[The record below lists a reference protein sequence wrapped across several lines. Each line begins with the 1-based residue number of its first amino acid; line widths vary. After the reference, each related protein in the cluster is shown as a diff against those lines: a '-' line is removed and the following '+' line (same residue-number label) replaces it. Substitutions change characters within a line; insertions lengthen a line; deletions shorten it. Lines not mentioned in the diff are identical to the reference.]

1 LSSVTSIRIAVVLS
15 TAPSSIGSRE
25 ERSKSPVSLN
35 TQSVIVSFGGS
46 MSPAGSAVGLVSYV
60 SDHTGTLGPLHSGV
74 ESFGGLYSQKI
85 GLGFDGCSRLPERV
99 DDGSHHL
106 FDLGLSHLLESGG
119 LLGLPGGVGSVD
131 LFGNGL
137 QVQLFITDQL
147 GSAKAQ
153 HFAVLLGAQHLG
165 HFVREVLVENR
176 ELAEQR

>member
-1 LSSVTSIRIAVVLS
+1 M
-15 TAPSSIGSRE
+15 G
-25 ERSKSPVSLN
+25 
-35 TQSVIVSFGGS
+35 
-46 MSPAGSAVGLVSYV
+46 PAGSAVGLVSYV

-106 FDLGLSHLLESGG
+106 FDLGFSHLLESGG

-153 HFAVLLGAQHLG
+153 NFAVLLGAQHLG

>member
-1 LSSVTSIRIAVVLS
+1 M
-15 TAPSSIGSRE
+15 G
-25 ERSKSPVSLN
+25 
-35 TQSVIVSFGGS
+35 
-46 MSPAGSAVGLVSYV
+46 PAGSAVGLISYV
-60 SDHTGTLGPLHSGV
+60 SDHTGTLGPLHSRVKG
-74 ESFGGLYSQKI
+74 FRGFYCQKI
-85 GLGFDGCSRLPERV
+85 GLGFNGGSRLPKRV

-119 LLGLPGGVGSVD
+119 LLCLPGGVGSVD

-147 GSAKAQ
+147 GSAETQ

-176 ELAEQR
+176 ELAEQRRQFLLVPSLRQLNN